1 MGHKPPRIRAVRFA
15 RPRPMAEQMELKL
28 WEDVRLEPTQV
39 EWIVNDLAELGVR
52 IGGRCYFLYKG
63 RSMEYPDGEY
73 AEGTPVMEM
82 AEATEMASEVSAMD
96 EATTMV
102 PAAKGDMTNGC
113 DSFGCDG
120 VGGDSYGYGDGYGA
134 GWGCG
139 PGCNDGGGHGES
151 YGSGHGYGHA
161 RGSWGVGDGT
171 YEG

>member
-1 MGHKPPRIRAVRFA
+1 MTTKTTIDTITDEQIA
-15 RPRPMAEQMELKL
+15 RLRTEAGE
-28 WEDVRLEPTQV
+28 V

-73 AEGTPVMEM
+73 EEGIPVMEM

-96 EATTMV
+96 GATTMV

-113 DSFGCDG
+113 DSYGCDG
-120 VGGDSYGYGDGYGA
+120 VGGDSCGYGDGYGA

-139 PGCNDGGGHGES
+139 PGCTDGGGHGES

-161 RGSWGVGDGT
+161 GGFGKCEFGRLKK
-171 YEG
+171 